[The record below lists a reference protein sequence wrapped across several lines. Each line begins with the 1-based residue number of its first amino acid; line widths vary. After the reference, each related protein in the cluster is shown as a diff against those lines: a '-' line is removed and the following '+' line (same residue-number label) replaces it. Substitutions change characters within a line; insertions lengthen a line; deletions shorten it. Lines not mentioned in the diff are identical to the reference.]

1 MSTGHASSPG
11 PSLAEALADPGRL
24 PALPLAAWDGLLRQA
39 RHANLLGR
47 LAVSLDALGRLE
59 QVAAPVQPHLVS
71 ALRLVTHQ
79 RQGVGWECRHLEQ
92 ALEPLGI
99 PVVLLKGAAYAMSGR
114 RAAEGRLFG
123 DIDLLVPR
131 EALPHTEAAL
141 MLHGW
146 RSGASDPYDQRY
158 YRQWMHELPPMAHH
172 RRCTIVDVHHN
183 VLPLSSRHVPDACA
197 LLAARVPLPGTIFS
211 VLAPCDM
218 VLHSAVHLF
227 HEGEL
232 RNGLRDLLDLQA
244 LLSEFS
250 AGDPGFW
257 GSLLERASALGLGWP
272 LALALRQL
280 HALPG
285 LPIPA
290 EVLEA
295 SARQSGLGAARLAAL
310 DALYRRAL
318 HTAAPAT
325 PPATAQL
332 ARALVYLR
340 AHALRMP
347 PGRLALHL
355 GRKLVLRSVRHTSR
369 VEP

>member
-1 MSTGHASSPG
+1 MSPG
-11 PSLAEALADPGRL
+11 RAASTAPALLEALADPGRL
-24 PALPLAAWDGLLRQA
+24 ARLPLAAWDGLLRQA

-47 LAVSLDALGRLE
+47 LAVTLDAAGELG
-59 QVAAPVQPHLVS
+59 QVAAPVRPHLVS

-92 ALEPLGI
+92 ALKPLDS

-131 EALPHTEAAL
+131 AMLPQVEAAL

-146 RSGASDPYDQRY
+146 RSGPTDPYDQRY
-158 YRQWMHELPPMAHH
+158 YRQWMHELPPMYHH
-172 RRCTIVDVHHN
+172 RRGTVVDVHHN
-183 VLPLSSRHVPDACA
+183 LLPLSSRRVPDASA
-197 LLAARVPLPGTIFS
+197 LLAARVPVPGTIFS
-211 VLAPCDM
+211 VLAPADM

-244 LLSEFS
+244 LMSEFC
-250 AGDPGFW
+250 AADPGFW
-257 GSLLERASALGLGWP
+257 RALLERAEALGLGWP

-280 HALPG
+280 RTLPG
-285 LPIPA
+285 QTVP
-290 EVLEA
+290 EDVLDA
-295 SARQSGLGAARLAAL
+295 SARLSGLGAARLTRL

-318 HTAAPAT
+318 HAQAPLT
-325 PPATAQL
+325 PPPGAQL
-332 ARALVYLR
+332 ARWLVYLR

-355 GRKLVLRSVRHTSR
+355 GRKLVLRSFRNTSR
-369 VEP
+369 VAP